1 MTGPMLKAEHVSKS
15 FGAVQVLRDIN
26 MTLERSQVLSL
37 VGPSGSGKSTF
48 LRCIN
53 SLERIDGGMIWVDGD
68 LVGYRQEGDAYFEL
82 SEREL
87 ARQRVRCGMVFQ
99 SYNLFPHMT
108 ALENISEAPV
118 HVRGLKRADAI
129 EEAQALL
136 ASVGLSEKADNY
148 PRQLSGGQQQRVAIA
163 RALAMKPEL
172 MLFDEPTS
180 ALDPQLVGEVLDV
193 MRKLAEKG
201 TSMIIV
207 THEIEFARDIS
218 DFVAFMDGGVIVE
231 YGPPGQVLGS
241 PREERTKAFI
251 TREQA
256 GAAT

>member
-1 MTGPMLKAEHVSKS
+1 MNGKPMLLAEHVSKS
-15 FGAVQVLRDIN
+15 YGALTVLRDIN
-26 MTLERSQVLSL
+26 LRLERSQVLSL

-53 SLERIDGGMIWVDGD
+53 SLETIEGGMIWVNGS
-68 LVGYRQEGDAYFEL
+68 LVGYKQVGDSYHEL
-82 SEREL
+82 TEREL
-87 ARQRVRCGMVFQ
+87 ATQRATCGMVFQ

-108 ALENISEAPV
+108 ALENIIEAPV
-118 HVRGLKRADAI
+118 HVRKVPRKQAI
-129 EEAQALL
+129 EEARGLL
-136 ASVGLSEKADNY
+136 AAVGLSAKADFY

-193 MRKLAEKG
+193 MRKLADAG
-201 TSMIIV
+201 TTMVVV
-207 THEIEFARDIS
+207 THELEFAREIS

-231 YGPPGQVLGS
+231 YGAPSQVLVDPLDG
-241 PREERTKAFI
+241 RTRAFI
-251 TREQA
+251 TRQKS
-256 GAAT
+256 AA